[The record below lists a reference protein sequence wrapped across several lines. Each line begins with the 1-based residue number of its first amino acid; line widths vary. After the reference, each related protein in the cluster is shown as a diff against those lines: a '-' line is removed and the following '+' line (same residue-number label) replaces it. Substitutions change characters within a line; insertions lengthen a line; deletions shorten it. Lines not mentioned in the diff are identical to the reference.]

1 MKPITFESIRNFWRN
16 KKKGKD
22 KDGVGIMDASF
33 KRSDSFKRISIRKSY
48 LDRGRKRAAL
58 RARAINSNC
67 NLNNGDNNSNINENV
82 LIHSD
87 STNNAISKNLKT
99 IIHTSSSTS
108 NAYNICAIEPIIYEE
123 SNGKLSTKIDRSCEN
138 LTVIHNTSS
147 SSTKST
153 NNSNLIKQIEVKNGI
168 FIGLNGSIET
178 QSQSKYSSS
187 TKTTEISDNNDF
199 GNSSWN
205 KSLNH
210 SWNSYEKLDKK
221 FSNSDLKPNLNKN
234 SSDKETEIQIISVD
248 FQNNS
253 SNSSESIYNDIVSN
267 NEDDCSDN
275 GQINNCKHNNISNI
289 NIVSFGTFTNESNKT
304 DDNRS
309 TISLT
314 NYSEPSQYEKSNA
327 VRLEYNS
334 ITSSNSNLNDKNLIT
349 FKTFTPAKNFL
360 ETNFDC
366 IVDPIHQSC
375 ASINSINS
383 KTSLN
388 ISKTNL
394 VYHTKP
400 LSKSQ
405 SKSIQS
411 INSSHS
417 IGSSNQERQQ
427 QSTNE
432 KEKVVIHIAAQDKN
446 DNEITD
452 SDDTYAQ
459 VVDAFSSSSSRNFKN
474 NSLHSPTTPTEKCKE
489 SEKVLQPAIPTKQP
503 PVKPARKQLPVQK
516 IPSRNSSFSDIHFST
531 ANEITPVSKE
541 LNLIEP
547 VSPTEKHYE
556 SFLFEQE
563 QPDLDLYDDSNIMS
577 PNNSIPYQLRVK
589 TNPFTHQKELYS
601 VNLGRV
607 WKQLNL
613 GQDEDLS
620 IDISSSNQKK
630 KNESFKSMSSRDSG
644 FSLTLTKP
652 KGIFRRRS
660 KNCNQNLK
668 GTINGGRDIRRG
680 QIIQR
685 NSSKRRKLKRYD
697 INGRPIYT
705 NNDHFLREFEE
716 FCAVRRQRL
725 KAYTKQSLDEIDPY
739 CNNDTFNREISDLEA
754 FFEEHLKR
762 LKTYY
767 LERKKINEETL
778 NQFYNDFIT
787 SNEIHKKFNASSHKV
802 ESTQS
807 NKNITGGEDTQNDY
821 TFPYPDKRNRIKTS
835 LNNLISNSNNN
846 KNKKQKCLFQEVRT
860 FANDDL
866 KYASLIFEDQ
876 VNNNSRKKS
885 NHKHY
890 YENDS
895 FHCPRPRLL
904 QKSKHEK
911 IPYAD
916 IDFERKCISNFPIT
930 TTKDLFDYPKHW
942 KMTETRHHKKLQRN
956 RRNRSGR
963 TRQRYRK
970 NQQFSNWPLDS
981 YKSAKEISL
990 AHCFPS
996 INDPPNRSVCDK
1008 KKLNRNNS
1016 ICSPIPINSDGTCCN
1031 CCKLVKN
1038 GISMSDSNDS
1048 NSNRCSLASDT
1059 DNDNDDEF
1067 SENEF
1072 LSNCDVCWD
1081 CDNQLG
1087 ECICDPPKQKKQNPK
1102 KISKRNNNKSGR
1114 IASEYCKC
1122 PRVYKISTESDD
1134 NTDDNIKDIRYNKVY
1149 LNIDKNKEYI
1159 NGDGSGII
1167 ASKKKIRRKK
1177 SKRKIGKNH
1186 STLRRKYT
1194 NSTICDITQKG
1205 YEKKRTRLL
1214 QPYVNK
1220 NSQGGGGGNNGSKD
1234 NSNMPPYYNL
1244 KDHQGVGGGGG
1255 GNGGNTNNQPPPPP
1269 PIQSEGYSYVYETE
1283 LPSLPSSQHRHSH
1296 HKSSS
1301 SHHGSGSGGGG
1312 GGHGQNRARRTQ
1324 RRITHNEKRYHSV
1337 GVESERNS
1345 ENVELFSQLAAINA
1359 EIASISSNFKG
1370 CKPYKS
1376 SAFPEPIQN
1385 ISNKT
1390 QSPLMSPRFHHS
1402 NQIEKHHQQQQ
1413 SQFRPNSNNLK
1424 QSSPV
1429 KVPLQQQQQHRSYIN
1444 QPVISPSS
1452 SSSISQQQQ
1461 QQHHHHHQQQQLHH
1475 YHNVQQ
1481 NINVEQIPSS
1491 TNLLA
1496 PSAILAAVKSM
1507 ASNNIK
1513 VRQEAVQQALAA
1525 LKNRPKP
1532 SLPMPSKRSSV
1543 LNRSPD
1549 RDRDDTDSTTD
1560 DESIPEERIS
1570 TPDREYNY
1578 PRDHISNSR
1587 EQIKPPIRDSSVGG
1601 GGGGG
1606 GNIGGQHHKNFSDR
1620 RPPQNLPP
1628 PPHSDTSSA
1637 GSPPAVHR
1645 KNNYEFTDISEFQRP
1660 YVAPD
1665 ITQFNNTRR
1674 GADRVTRYV
1683 NISGQEPGDTGTAGR
1698 WKVSAKI
1705 QQLLNTL
1712 KRPKRRPLPEF
1723 YEDNDIELE
1732 IAANPKDPNAP
1743 KPEGNTMSRV
1753 QGEQLTV
1760 AAGLPRNL
1768 ETALQRFGTNSFKS
1782 PVATVLD
1789 PNGKLTTMLTYGK
1802 LLSRAQK
1809 IAYALTTKVF
1819 SKGPEQITLKPGD
1832 RVALV
1837 YPNSDPLNFLTAWY
1851 GCMFRGL
1858 VPLPIELPLSS
1869 SDTPPQ
1875 QIGFLLSSCG
1885 ISVALTSEACLKG
1898 LPKSSTG
1905 EIAKLKGWPRLH
1917 WFVTEHLPKP
1927 PKDFNVGNVRI
1938 EESSLAYI
1946 EYATDKEGSVMGV
1959 TVTRQAMMNH
1969 CRALTMACH
1978 YTEGETIVCVL
1989 DFKREVG
1996 LWHAILTSVLNGMHV
2011 VFIPYALMKLRPSSW
2026 MQLITK
2032 YRASCCLVK
2041 SRDLHWGL
2049 LATKDHKDIS
2059 LSSLRMLLVAD
2070 GANPWSLS
2078 SCDQFLSVFQTKG
2091 LRADA
2096 ICPCASSCEV
2106 FTVSLRR
2113 PGRASGGF
2121 VQSATGR
2128 GVLSM
2133 AALSHGVVRV
2143 DSEDSLTSLTLQ
2155 DCGQVMPA
2163 AQMVV
2168 VRSDGPPVLCKTDQV
2183 GEICVTSGATGTS
2196 YFGLEG
2202 LTNSTFKIQPLLEDP
2217 DTKDPAN
2224 TGKTLG
2230 DEYYVRSGLL
2240 GFLGPGGL
2248 VFVCGSRDGLMTVTG
2263 RKHNA
2268 DDIIATVLAVE
2279 PMRFIYRGRIA
2290 VFSIK
2295 VLRDERVCVIAE
2307 QRPDC
2312 SEEESFQWMSRVLQA
2327 VDSIHQVGIYCLAL
2341 VPPNHLPKTPLGG
2354 IHLCEARRRFLE
2366 GSLHPANVLMCPHT
2380 CVTNLPKP
2388 REIHQGVQPPTTVS
2402 SSSSGCGITDT
2413 SVGPASVMVGNLVQ
2427 GNRLAVA
2434 QGRDIGLSED
2444 SERKHQLITGVLRW
2458 RANTSPDHVLYT
2470 LLNSK
2475 GTVAKTLTCSELHK
2489 RAEKIAALL
2498 QERGKVEPGDH
2509 VALIFPPGLDLIC
2522 AFYGCLYLGAVP
2534 ITIRP
2539 PHPQN
2544 LITTLPTV
2552 RMIVDVSK
2560 SGIVLSIQSIIKLLK
2575 SREAAASIDPKSW
2588 PPILDID
2595 DNPKRKLAAIANAT
2609 LDSTAYLDFSVS
2621 TCGRLSGV
2629 IITHRS
2635 LSSLCASLKLACELY
2650 PSRHVALCLDPYC
2663 GLGFAMW
2670 TLISVYSG
2678 HHSILIAPYEVEA
2691 NPSLWLATLSQY
2703 RVRDTF
2709 CSYGVIELCTKALSN
2724 SIQALKQRNIDLR
2737 CVRTCVVVAEERPR
2751 VQLTQQFCKLF
2762 QALGLNTRC
2771 VSTSF
2776 GCRVNPAI
2784 CVQGASS
2791 AESAQVYVD
2800 LRALRNNRVALV
2812 ERGAPNSLCLIES
2825 GKLLPGVKVII
2836 ANPETKGHCGDS
2848 HLGEIW
2854 VQSPHNAN
2862 GYFTIYGDETDY
2874 NDHFNAKLVTGST
2887 TEVYARTGY
2896 LGFLR
2901 RTECSQAGSILDE
2914 TTPSIA
2920 SRDSDNE
2927 SIHSMNQLQ
2936 HNMSSMSIGGS
2947 GGTGIGG
2954 SGRIINDNAILST
2967 GVIIGQNSDQ
2977 ELHDAVYVVGAL
2989 DEVISLRGMN
2999 YHPIDIE
3006 NSVLRC
3012 HKKIAEC
3019 AVFTWTNLLVVVVE
3033 LDGNESEALDLVP
3046 LVTNTVLEEHQ
3057 LIVGVVVVVDPGVVP
3072 INSRGEKQRMH
3083 LRDGFLADQ
3092 LDPIYVAYNM

>member
-1324 RRITHNEKRYHSV
+1324 RRITHNEKRYHS
-1337 GVESERNS
+1337 E
-1345 ENVELFSQLAAINA
+1345 
-1359 EIASISSNFKG
+1359 
-1370 CKPYKS
+1370 
-1376 SAFPEPIQN
+1376 
-1385 ISNKT
+1385 
-1390 QSPLMSPRFHHS
+1390 
-1402 NQIEKHHQQQQ
+1402 
-1413 SQFRPNSNNLK
+1413 
-1424 QSSPV
+1424 
-1429 KVPLQQQQQHRSYIN
+1429 
-1444 QPVISPSS
+1444 
-1452 SSSISQQQQ
+1452 
-1461 QQHHHHHQQQQLHH
+1461 
-1475 YHNVQQ
+1475 
-1481 NINVEQIPSS
+1481 
-1491 TNLLA
+1491 
-1496 PSAILAAVKSM
+1496 
-1507 ASNNIK
+1507 

-2388 REIHQGVQPPTTVS
+2388 REIHQ
-2402 SSSSGCGITDT
+2402 DT